1 MTRIHHPQCWL
12 SFHHSKR
19 LQPGKAPG
27 LLTSAERHHLDSLA
41 FKRLLDDGATIAG
54 QADPLLPGV
63 LGAVELAAVAADEA
77 LEGLLGDVGV
87 GELAAGDGLVEG
99 GEEVLDGVGLGED
112 AGGGLG
118 GPRLRGDGVRG
129 GVGAE
134 EELAVAVDYGVEEG
148 FAVGGELVGFVSF
161 CFFFGRR

>member
-1 MTRIHHPQCWL
+1 ML
-12 SFHHSKR
+12 SSDHSKR

-27 LLTSAERHHLDSLA
+27 LLTSAERHNLNPLTL
-41 FKRLLDDGATIAG
+41 KRLLDDGAAIAG
-54 QADPLLPGV
+54 ETDPLLPGV

-99 GEEVLDGVGLGED
+99 GEEVLDSVGLGED

-118 GPRLRGDGVRG
+118 GPRLCGDGVRG
-129 GVGAE
+129 GVGAQ

-148 FAVGGELVGFVSF
+148 LAVGGKLTGV
-161 CFFFGRR
+161 C